1 MAGSFLFGRTIIFIG
16 LRRVDALPG
25 SFLCRAG
32 SGRMKNKKAGT
43 YPHLTTVRTFKTP
56 GTREMWTKGTENAQ
70 NGAKMSK
77 IMQKMHAQAA
87 GLRRRKTII

>member
-1 MAGSFLFGRTIIFIG
+1 MAGSFLFGRTIIYIG

-56 GTREMWTKGTENAQ
+56 GT
-70 NGAKMSK
+70 
-77 IMQKMHAQAA
+77 
-87 GLRRRKTII
+87 